1 MFLLWDSLSTE
12 HVVKQLFAHGHL
24 FDHFLIAARCAK
36 IDFCGPLE
44 DQKKCSGAAKNI
56 IAKGFYIFPLMS
68 GNPTTHFDIQ
78 KSDLKV

>member
-44 DQKKCSGAAKNI
+44 DQKNVVERRKISS
-56 IAKGFYIFPLMS
+56 P
-68 GNPTTHFDIQ
+68 
-78 KSDLKV
+78 KVSIYFH